1 MPNDEREISIFH
13 QIEREIEA
21 HTERRITATGLG
33 AEAGI
38 AVTDLCTAY
47 RKIRH
52 LLEQALPEIEPQAA
66 TISIRLLMRIADS
79 ACKAAIIGQ

>member
-1 MPNDEREISIFH
+1 MFSDEQEESVFE

-21 HTERRITATGLG
+21 HTGRRIAVTGLG
-33 AEAGI
+33 AEAAI

-52 LLEQALPEIEPQAA
+52 LLESAIPEIDPPAAA
-66 TISIRLLMRIADS
+66 TPIRLLMRIADS
-79 ACKAAIIGQ
+79 ACKATMINQ